1 MKLTFAEEIEGR
13 TMWPRSRA
21 WPGEDGLMWHMQENN
36 DRNSVMGDLGLLV
49 ADEST
54 IVALALSLTKMRIA
68 RGMVSEVRMVQITG
82 GEE

>member
-1 MKLTFAEEIEGR
+1 MAWTFAEEIDGR

-21 WPGEDGLMWHMQENN
+21 WPGEGGLMWHMRENN
-36 DRNSVMGDLGLLV
+36 RNSVMGDLGLLV

-54 IVALALSLTKMRIA
+54 IADLALSLTKIRIA